1 MSVWPRA
8 GSMSAPSIALSCT
21 ALGALFAAL
30 LAGCGMIGPKQPSQP
45 VPATPPVGPSAPV
58 PQTTPPPPSA
68 PPPTPK
74 QMVDQYIRYR
84 CENGFDFA
92 VTYQGS
98 GTRALVERSGYS
110 DLLRLTSASSGAKYS
125 DGKLTLHAKGDGAV
139 LELPGGPTYRQCR
152 SLPAK
157 AAPKK

>member
-1 MSVWPRA
+1 MTVSPRA
-8 GSMSAPSIALSCT
+8 GSMLAPSIALS
-21 ALGALFAAL
+21 GAVPATLLAIL
-30 LAGCGMIGPKQPSQP
+30 LAGCGTIGPQQPSQP

-58 PQTTPPPPSA
+58 PQTAPPSPST

-110 DLLRLTSASSGAKYS
+110 DLLRLVSAASGARYS

-139 LELPGGPTYRQCR
+139 LELPGGPAYRQCR

>member
-1 MSVWPRA
+1 MSITLRA
-8 GSMSAPSIALSCT
+8 AAALC
-21 ALGALFAAL
+21 AML
-30 LAGCGMIGPKQPSQP
+30 LAGCGAMWRPKPTS
-45 VPATPPVGPSAPV
+45 PATPVPVPGPSAPV
-58 PQTTPPPPSA
+58 PPTVPPSGSA

-92 VTYQGS
+92 VTYQSG

-110 DLLRLTSASSGAKYS
+110 DLLRLAPSASSAKYT
-125 DGKLTLHAKGDGAV
+125 DGKLTLSAKGDSAV
-139 LELPGGPTYRQCR
+139 LELPGGPTYRSCR

-157 AAPKK
+157 TPTPKK

>member
-8 GSMSAPSIALSCT
+8 GSMPAPSIAFFC
-21 ALGALFAAL
+21 AVFVAL
-30 LAGCGMIGPKQPSQP
+30 LAGCGAIGPQHPSQP
-45 VPATPPVGPSAPV
+45 VPTPTTPPAGPSAPV
-58 PQTTPPPPSA
+58 PQTAPPSPST

-92 VTYQGS
+92 VTYQGN

-110 DLLRLTSASSGAKYS
+110 DLLRLTSAASGAKYS